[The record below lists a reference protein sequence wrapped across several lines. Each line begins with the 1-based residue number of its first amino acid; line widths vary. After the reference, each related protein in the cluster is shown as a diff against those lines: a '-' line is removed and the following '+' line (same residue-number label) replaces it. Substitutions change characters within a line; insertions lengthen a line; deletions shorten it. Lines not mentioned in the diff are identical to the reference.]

1 MTMRKRS
8 DLGAFLSGCA
18 LSAMVA
24 AAALPVAAAED
35 TGTPAAATAATG
47 SWQSKMELGVNLLQ
61 SSYSRNWNGGDKG
74 SVVWAGV
81 VDAGLE
87 RQFGAST
94 NWRNTLNLAY
104 GQTHS
109 QDRTA
114 DGALVWKR
122 PDKTTDNIQFESLLR
137 WTTSGGW
144 DPFVAFN
151 FNSLFEDL
159 TEDATRPLTLNP
171 LKFKESVGLS
181 RKLVAREKQVLMTR
195 LGVAFIQNS
204 RKYYLAPAPV
214 DATGTSTSSEA
225 AAEWITEYNVG
236 ALKGRVDWASKL
248 TLSLPFSYSGKSIF
262 EDEVTAANALPADIA
277 DYTTAL
283 DVDFENT
290 FTAAVTK
297 VISVKLFLRW
307 VYDKYDNSVKPVVD
321 QEGALVNE
329 AAVAQAVRPAGQFKQ
344 TLALGFVTKFD

>member
-1 MTMRKRS
+1 MMGRICGLTLLS
-8 DLGAFLSGCA
+8 VLVLGAVLPAFGAEEGALVSGQ
-18 LSAMVA
+18 
-24 AAALPVAAAED
+24 
-35 TGTPAAATAATG
+35 
-47 SWQSKMELGVNLLQ
+47 WQEKLEMGVNILQ

-74 SVVWAGV
+74 SVVWAGAI
-81 VDAGLE
+81 DAGLE

-114 DGALVWKR
+114 AGTLIWKR
-122 PDKTTDNIQFESLLR
+122 PDKTTDNVQFESLLR
-137 WTTSGGW
+137 WTTRSGW
-144 DPFVAFN
+144 DPFFAFN

-159 TEDATRPLTLNP
+159 TADPARPLTLNP
-171 LKFKESVGLS
+171 LKFKESVGIS
-181 RKLVAREKQVLMTR
+181 RTLYAREKQVLMTR

-204 RKYYLAPAPV
+204 RKYYLNAAP
-214 DATGTSTSSEA
+214 DGATATSSSSEA
-225 AAEWITEYNVG
+225 AAEWITEYAVG

-262 EDEVTAANALPADIA
+262 EDGMTTVGTLPADIA

-290 FTAAVTK
+290 FTAAITK
-297 VISVKLFLRW
+297 VIAVKLFIHW

-321 QEGALVNE
+321 QGGALVNE
-329 AAVAQAVRPAGQFKQ
+329 AAVAQAVRRAGQYKQ
-344 TLALGFVTKFD
+344 TLALGFVYKFD